1 MRPEN
6 CLEPCGFDALPGWYM
21 DDFRPALEAFRRCA
35 SHAREGSYRS
45 GSLGTGFAAFAPA
58 YAASSMQ
65 QEDSLR
71 AARNFFE
78 ENFRPF
84 RIAGPGFVTAYYEPV
99 APASLV
105 QTARFRFPVYARPDD
120 LIEIEDASRP
130 AGFDPHLR
138 FARVAANGELVEY
151 HDRRD
156 IESGALAGR
165 GLELAWLADRVDLFF
180 IHVQGAARLQLEDG
194 RQLRITYAAKSGH
207 EFTGLGRVLIE
218 LGELRREEVTMQ
230 SIRSW
235 LATHPDRVDE
245 VLWRNR
251 SFIFFREAPVNDPA
265 LGPIAAAKVP
275 LMPGRSLAVD
285 RLLHTFSTPFYIDA
299 PELRAV
305 DGHPFRR
312 LMIAQDTGSAIT
324 GPARGDLFIGS
335 GDAAG
340 EIAGVVKHPASF
352 YCLLPRIG
360 GSRQ

>member
-1 MRPEN
+1 MPGD
-6 CLEPCGFDALPGWYM
+6 CLEPCGFDALPGWQV
-21 DDFRPALEAFRRCA
+21 DDLRLALEAFRRCA
-35 SHAREGSYRS
+35 EYAREGSYRS
-45 GSLGTGFAAFAPA
+45 GALGPGFAAFASA
-58 YAASSMQ
+58 YAASMSMVDCSPQ
-65 QEDSLR
+65 
-71 AARNFFE
+71 AARRFFE
-78 ENFRPF
+78 QNFTPY

-105 QTARFRFPVYARPDD
+105 PTARFRFPVYSRPDD
-120 LIEIEDASRP
+120 LIEIKDADRP
-130 AGFDPHLR
+130 PVSGSPLR
-138 FARVAANGELVEY
+138 FGRIAVDGRLVEY

-165 GLELAWLADRVDLFF
+165 KLEIAWLAERVDLFF

-194 RQLRITYAAKSGH
+194 RQMRITYAAKSGH
-207 EFTGLGRVLIE
+207 EFTGPGQVLAE

-230 SIRSW
+230 AIRSW
-235 LATHPDRVDE
+235 LASHPDRIDE

-251 SFIFFREAPVNDPA
+251 SFIFFREAPVADPA

-305 DGHPFRR
+305 DGQSFGR

-352 YCLLPRIG
+352 YCLLPKFAGMPR
-360 GSRQ
+360 